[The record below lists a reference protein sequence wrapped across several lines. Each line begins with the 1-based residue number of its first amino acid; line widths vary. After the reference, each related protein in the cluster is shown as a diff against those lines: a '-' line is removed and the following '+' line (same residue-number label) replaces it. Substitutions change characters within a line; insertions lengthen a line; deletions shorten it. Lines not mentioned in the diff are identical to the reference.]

1 MTTRQQRDFLKVHLL
16 ETQRMREMVGDHPVM
31 SIALAERER
40 MFSEQLAAIS
50 LESGDS
56 LSDMSPAQA
65 TAAYS
70 RVAETTATDEAVT
83 ISGVLKG
90 VLLASWKFN
99 FAPDGDDVIEGRID
113 ESLTQDQ
120 VIAFNQDF
128 FNQQCRAA
136 LVKTSVVFRNGRV
149 RTTYRLMGLEAIAA
163 PSHSHEADER

>member
-1 MTTRQQRDFLKVHLL
+1 MTIRRQRDFLRVHLL

-56 LSDMSPAQA
+56 LSDMSPAPA

-70 RVAETTATDEAVT
+70 RVAETTTSDETVT
-83 ISGVLKG
+83 VSGVLKG
-90 VLLASWKFN
+90 VLLESWKFN
-99 FAPDGDDVIEGRID
+99 FAPDGGDVIEGRID

-128 FNQQCRAA
+128 FNQQCRAT
-136 LVKTSVVFRNGRV
+136 LVKTSVIFRNGRV
-149 RTTYRLMGLEAIAA
+149 RTTYRLMGLETIAA
-163 PSHSHEADER
+163 PADSHEADER